1 MSGGT
6 LGARSCVSSNDDRGL
21 YASWNEGLAATSVSR
36 VCISTAG
43 ETITRG
49 QVLLMLRK
57 GKATQA
63 DVVISPNDYGGASGR
78 PTPEARKRP
87 NIYAQFAAQGDVL
100 IAHRPCGILLS
111 SQPERMRC
119 SEARRATC
127 SAETSC
133 APGRSPKTTARTAI
147 RHDCFAMRTR

>member
-6 LGARSCVSSNDDRGL
+6 SGARNCASSNDDRGL
-21 YASWNEGLAATSVSR
+21 YAFWNEGLAATSGSW

-63 DVVISPNDYGGASGR
+63 DAVISPNDYGDASGR

-87 NIYAQFAAQGDVL
+87 KIYAEFAGQGDVL
-100 IAHRPCGILLS
+100 IAPPAVRHFAFKSAGTHALLGSLASDLFRGDFLRARPF
-111 SQPERMRC
+111 PEDYG
-119 SEARRATC
+119 TH
-127 SAETSC
+127 
-133 APGRSPKTTARTAI
+133 GDTA
-147 RHDCFAMRTR
+147 